1 MRKGDPKKLSVRF
14 SYNKLWKLLI
24 DKGIKKKE
32 LAEMAGISATSIAK
46 LGHGGNVNT
55 EVLLRICDALKCN
68 TEDIVEIVDESPLT
82 DASDDTL

>member
-1 MRKGDPKKLSVRF
+1 M
-14 SYNKLWKLLI
+14 I

-55 EVLLRICDALKCN
+55 EVLLCICDALKCN
-68 TEDIVEIVDESPLT
+68 IEDIVEIVDDSPLT
-82 DASDDTL
+82 DILDDTLKL